1 MITPR
6 SRFSLA
12 ALFAA
17 ALLGSALFGG
27 SRAEAQSP
35 EMTYKVGDRIE
46 IDVMMA
52 RNAASSVYKKGT
64 VTAVDLKDK
73 SYIVR
78 VDPLPGQLPV
88 VYRTPVRSYGPH
100 WIRPISGAGAQTAPQ
115 ILSAKLRTD
124 QNGTVLANRPLT
136 DCVNFPHGGTN
147 GRPPSAA
154 LAAKLIR
161 CLYEKPAAVGMDGAT
176 TMDIASLTI
185 GAPHRW
191 VVYQDMGQGTA
202 ATLVFPAHVTW
213 TTETF
218 YRTRNVRTTGRE
230 GSFTCFAD
238 ATNLWQCGGSTGP
251 NRPGSVQEIL
261 VTP

>member
-1 MITPR
+1 MITLR
-6 SRFSLA
+6 SRAPLA

-17 ALLGSALFGG
+17 ALLLGSALFGG
-27 SRAEAQSP
+27 SQAGAQSP

-46 IDVMMA
+46 IDTLMA
-52 RNAASSVYKKGT
+52 RDPASSVYKKGT
-64 VTAVDLKDK
+64 ITAVDAKDN

-78 VDPLPGQLPV
+78 VDPLPGRLPE
-88 VYRTPVRSYGPH
+88 VYRMPVRSYGPH
-100 WIRPISGAGAQTAPQ
+100 WIRPISGGAQTAPR

-124 QNGTVLANRPLT
+124 QYGTVLANRPLV
-136 DCVNFPHGGTN
+136 DCVHFAHGGTN
-147 GRPPSAA
+147 GAPPPRA

-161 CLYEKPAAVGMDGAT
+161 CLYEKPSAVGMDGAT

-191 VVYQDMGQGTA
+191 VVYEDMGQGTA
-202 ATLVFPAHVTW
+202 ATLVYPAHVTW
-213 TTETF
+213 TSETF
-218 YRTRNVRTTGRE
+218 YRTRNVLTTNRE

-251 NRPGSVQEIL
+251 RQPGSIQEIL

>member
-1 MITPR
+1 MITLRGRAP
-6 SRFSLA
+6 LA

-17 ALLGSALFGG
+17 ALLASVFFGG
-27 SRAEAQSP
+27 SRAGAQSP

-46 IDVMMA
+46 IDTMMA
-52 RNAASSVYKKGT
+52 SNPASSVYKKGT
-64 VTAVDLKDK
+64 ITAVDVKDN

-78 VDPLPGQLPV
+78 VDPLPGRLPV
-88 VYRTPVRSYGPH
+88 IYRTPVRAYGAH
-100 WIRPISGAGAQTAPQ
+100 WIRAISGGSQTAPR

-124 QNGTVLANRPLT
+124 QYGTVLANRPIM
-136 DCVNFPHGGTN
+136 DCVHFAHGGTN
-147 GRPPSAA
+147 GAPPPRA
-154 LAAKLIR
+154 LAAKLIQ
-161 CLYEKPAAVGMDGAT
+161 CLFEKPSAVGMDGAT
-176 TMDIASLTI
+176 TMDIANVTI

-202 ATLVFPAHVTW
+202 ATLVYPAHGTW
-213 TTETF
+213 TTQTF
-218 YRTRNVRTTGRE
+218 YRTRNVLTTNRE

-238 ATNLWQCGGSTGP
+238 ATNLWQCGSSTGP

>member
-1 MITPR
+1 MMNPGYR
-6 SRFSLA
+6 VSLGV
-12 ALFAA
+12 LFAA
-17 ALLGSALFGG
+17 ALLASALFGTTQAG
-27 SRAEAQSP
+27 AQSP
-35 EMTYKVGDRIE
+35 EMTYKVGDRVE
-46 IDVMMA
+46 IDVMLQRDPA
-52 RNAASSVYKKGT
+52 TSVYKRGT
-64 VTAVDLKDK
+64 VTAVDVKDN

-88 VYRTPVRSYGPH
+88 IYRTPVRTYGPH
-100 WIRPISGAGAQTAPQ
+100 WIRPISGAGPHSAPQ

-124 QNGTVLANRPLT
+124 QYGTVLANRPLT
-136 DCVNFPHGGTN
+136 DCVNFQHSGTN

-154 LAAKLIR
+154 MASKLIR
-161 CLYEKPAAVGMDGAT
+161 CLYEKPSAVGMDGAT

-191 VVYQDMGQGTA
+191 VVYVDMGQGTA
-202 ATLVFPAHVTW
+202 ATLVYPAHVKW

-218 YRTRNVRTTGRE
+218 YRTRNVLTTGRE

-238 ATNLWQCGGSTGP
+238 ATNLWQCGGATGP

>member
-1 MITPR
+1 MMTFC
-6 SRFSLA
+6 SRPSLA
-12 ALFAA
+12 AFFAVA
-17 ALLGSALFGG
+17 VLAWTLFGG
-27 SRAEAQSP
+27 SRAGAQTP
-35 EMTYKVGDRIE
+35 EMTYQVGDRVE
-46 IDVMMA
+46 IDVQMA
-52 RNAASSVYKKGT
+52 SNPAYSVYKKGT

-88 VYRTPVRSYGPH
+88 TYRTPVRAYGAH
-100 WIRPISGAGAQTAPQ
+100 WIRPISGGAQQPAPQ

-136 DCVNFPHGGTN
+136 DCVNFPHDGTN

-161 CLYEKPAAVGMDGAT
+161 CLYEKPSPVGMDGAT
-176 TMDIASLTI
+176 TMDISSLTI

-191 VVYQDMGQGTA
+191 VVYEDMGQGTP
-202 ATLVFPAHVTW
+202 ATLVYPAHVKW
-213 TTETF
+213 TTQTF
-218 YRTRNVRTTGRE
+218 YRMKNVLTTGRE

-238 ATNLWQCGGSTGP
+238 ATNLWQCGGSVGP
-251 NRPGSVQEIL
+251 NRLGSDQEIL